1 MSGAAGHL
9 LHLHEN
15 RQLTFAELKQV
26 LTRAAQG
33 NLQEV
38 TEKFDGMNVVFT
50 WNGEIRIARNSSDIK
65 SGGMDADELSSRFKD
80 RGPIA
85 TAFQQ
90 AYKVLHQAI
99 GMLSSTEKLKLFI
112 NGRNQVWYSVEVIYP
127 TGIST
132 INYDTNCIVFHGHP
146 IFEHVP
152 ETGQTLD
159 ISERNVTWNGMELLK
174 SRIELMQRAIN
185 VRGWKLLGPTI
196 VQLQDLTGGNVLS
209 RALNRVDEAMTIA
222 GVYDMD
228 TIEDYLYAMAVERA
242 IAVGINDH
250 VARQVGL
257 RLINK
262 RGAPNV
268 TKLTQMAPN
277 SAQQIARLVAMDK
290 RLLNDFI
297 RPIELAISDLACEV
311 LKGMHSVLVNDT
323 QGEIE
328 RIRDNVNDAIDSI
341 RTSGDLEQIASLEK
355 HLNKMRSADNI
366 TSTIE
371 GIVFIFKGQA
381 YKLTGAWA
389 PAHQII
395 SLMTKHRS
403 Q

>member
-65 SGGMDADELSSRFKD
+65 TGGMDGTELTSRFQG
-80 RGPIA
+80 RGPVA

-99 GMLSSTEKLKLFI
+99 GMLSSSEKLKLFL

-127 TGIST
+127 TGAST
-132 INYDTNCIVFHGHP
+132 INYDSNCIVFHGHP
-146 IFEHVP
+146 IFEHIP
-152 ETGQTLD
+152 ETGTTLD
-159 ISERNVTWNGMELLK
+159 ISERNVTWNGMEVLK
-174 SRIELMQRAIN
+174 SRIDSMQQAIN
-185 VRGWKLLGPTI
+185 VRGWRLLGPAI
-196 VQLQDLTGGNVLS
+196 VQLRNLTGGNVLS
-209 RALNRVDEAMTIA
+209 VALDRIDEVMATA
-222 GVYDMD
+222 NVTDNQ
-228 TIEDYLYAMAVERA
+228 TIEDYLYAMSVDRA
-242 IAVGINDH
+242 KAMGISDPI
-250 VARQVGL
+250 ARQVGL

-268 TKLTQMAPN
+268 TRLASMSPGH
-277 SAQQIARLVAMDK
+277 AQQITRLVAQDK
-290 RLLNDFI
+290 KLLTDFI

-311 LKGMHSVLVNDT
+311 LRGMHSVLINDT
-323 QGEIE
+323 EGEIN
-328 RIRDNVNDAIDSI
+328 RIRDTVNDAIDNI
-341 RTSGDLEQIASLEK
+341 RDSGDIDQIAALER
-355 HLNKMRSADNI
+355 HLNKMRTADNI

-395 SLMTKHRS
+395 SLMAKHRR
-403 Q
+403 